1 VVLDGV
7 SSSWCEVTCTSGVPQ
22 GSLLGP
28 LFFVIF
34 ISDIPK
40 AVLPGNIAL
49 YVDDCK
55 ISRII
60 DLVEDQNLFQQ
71 DLDNLNKWSIR
82 NAMTF
87 NVKKMQN
94 YENNKEETT
103 FYLKCFSGR
112 HYWKKLKNLKI
123 WV

>member
-1 VVLDGV
+1 MEFHHPGV
-7 SSSWCEVTCTSGVPQ
+7 RLHDCTSGVPQ

-40 AVLPGNIAL
+40 AVLPGNIIAL

-55 ISRII
+55 TSRII

-71 DLDNLNKWSIR
+71 DLDNLNNWSIR

-87 NVKKMQN
+87 NVKKCKIMRITKKKQP
-94 YENNKEETT
+94 
-103 FYLKCFSGR
+103 FISSFSLDDTIG
-112 HYWKKLKNLKI
+112 KS
-123 WV
+123 